1 MMNDILRRIY
11 EGDLHLE
18 EQMVPATEEYY
29 KQKALVRELE
39 DAFYEILPAEF
50 KDDYIR
56 IIEERIRLA
65 GIEVEE
71 ACLNGMRLGGQI
83 ASAFYKRHESFPNME
98 NSESEP

>member
-1 MMNDILRRIY
+1 MKDILRRIY
-11 EGDLHLE
+11 EGDIHLE
-18 EQMVPATEEYY
+18 EQMVPTTEEYH

-71 ACLNGMRLGGQI
+71 ACLDGMRIGGQI
-83 ASAFYKRHESFPNME
+83 ATAFFRRSKTQTNDE
-98 NSESEP
+98 NCEFEP